1 MAELLKCLETHPNDM
16 EFHKSGL
23 GGILAHCQKHNQTWY
38 LHPTDLDE
46 IPETDPLDWPDED
59 AQDPI

>member
-1 MAELLKCLETHPNDM
+1 M